1 LSTFLFC
8 FGGLALLASWRLN
21 ALLTIHD
28 LRFTIH
34 STMGLLESIRKWI
47 DGEQTEDLLEVA
59 DEHAKPRR
67 VWEEFLVKIAREV
80 EAVMQ
85 REMFTPPGGLTY
97 IPREYVVYLSAEDDK
112 DWQGDKRRGLEQGL
126 FHVLS
131 ERARE
136 LSGATQ
142 LAAKSFAVELRVD
155 GTLEKGQ
162 FRVQAVWDET
172 ETGHTQVNARVG
184 ASKSGSS
191 SAAGSAVDF
200 SDTIRERADGSQGDT
215 ESGEESEK
223 GEQTVVRPRIKT
235 LYSVE
240 IWKDGVRESVE
251 PITKSEI
258 TIGRGSRS
266 ITVDLPLKGDP
277 EISRVH
283 ATLTRDDNGR
293 YWLISKGRNPTLVA
307 GRELPREE
315 RTEVLPDQKI
325 AICNFI
331 IRIQPR

>member
-1 LSTFLFC
+1 
-8 FGGLALLASWRLN
+8 
-21 ALLTIHD
+21 
-28 LRFTIH
+28 
-34 STMGLLESIRKWI
+34 MGLIESIRRWI
-47 DGEQTEDLLEVA
+47 DGEQGEDLLEAA
-59 DEHAKPRR
+59 DEHSKPRR
-67 VWEEFLVKIAREV
+67 IWEEFLVKIAREV

-97 IPREYVVYLSAEDDK
+97 IPREYVVYLSNEDDK

-136 LSGATQ
+136 LSGSNQ

-172 ETGHTQVNARVG
+172 ESGHTQVNPRVG
-184 ASKSGSS
+184 STPS
-191 SAAGSAVDF
+191 SASPSVNL
-200 SDTIRERADGSQGDT
+200 SDTIRERADGSTGDT
-215 ESGEESEK
+215 ESESQSELGEA
-223 GEQTVVRPRIKT
+223 TVVRPRIKE

-240 IWKDGVRESVE
+240 IWKDGVREAVV
-251 PITKSEI
+251 PVIKPEI

-283 ATLTRDDNGR
+283 ATLTRENDGR
-293 YWLISKGRNPTLVA
+293 YYLLAKGRNATMVGP
-307 GRELPREE
+307 RELPRGE
-315 RTEVLPDQKI
+315 RTEVMPDQKI
-325 AICNFI
+325 AICNFVL
-331 IRIQPR
+331 RIQPR

>member
-1 LSTFLFC
+1 
-8 FGGLALLASWRLN
+8 
-21 ALLTIHD
+21 
-28 LRFTIH
+28 
-34 STMGLLESIRKWI
+34 MGLLESIRRWI
-47 DGEQTEDLLEVA
+47 DGEQGEDLLEDA
-59 DEHAKPRR
+59 DEHVKPRR
-67 VWEEFLVKIAREV
+67 IWEEFLVKIAREV

-97 IPREYVVYLSAEDDK
+97 IPREYVVYLSSEDDK

-136 LSGATQ
+136 LSGSNQ

-172 ETGHTQVNARVG
+172 ESGHTQVNARVG
-184 ASKSGSS
+184 ATSRPGTP
-191 SAAGSAVDF
+191 AVNLN
-200 SDTIRERADGSQGDT
+200 DTIRERADGSRGDSEPGDDGNRGDT
-215 ESGEESEK
+215 GEL
-223 GEQTVVRPRIKT
+223 GEQTVVRPRIKE

-240 IWKDGVRESVE
+240 VWRDGVRESVV
-251 PITKSEI
+251 PVTKPEI

-283 ATLTRDDNGR
+283 AVLTRENDGR
-293 YWLISKGRNPTLVA
+293 YWLVPKGRNPTLV
-307 GRELPREE
+307 GGQEIPREG
-315 RTEVLPDQKI
+315 RTEVKPDEKV
-325 AICNFI
+325 AICNFVL
-331 IRIQPR
+331 RIQPR

>member
-1 LSTFLFC
+1 
-8 FGGLALLASWRLN
+8 
-21 ALLTIHD
+21 
-28 LRFTIH
+28 
-34 STMGLLESIRKWI
+34 MGLLESIRKWI
-47 DGEQTEDLLEVA
+47 DGEQGEDLLESA
-59 DEHAKPRR
+59 DEHSKPRR
-67 VWEEFLVKIAREV
+67 IWEEFLVKIAREV

-112 DWQGDKRRGLEQGL
+112 EWQGDKRRGLEQGL

-136 LSGATQ
+136 LSGSNQ

-172 ETGHTQVNARVG
+172 ESGHTQVNPRVG
-184 ASKSGSS
+184 AGQ
-191 SAAGSAVDF
+191 APPVNL
-200 SDTIRERADGSQGDT
+200 SDTIRERADGTQGDT
-215 ESGEESEK
+215 EPGGESS
-223 GEQTVVRPRIKT
+223 EQTVVRPRIT
-235 LYSVE
+235 VLYSIEV
-240 IWKDGVRESVE
+240 WKDGVRETVM
-251 PITKSEI
+251 PITKPEI

-283 ATLTRDDNGR
+283 ATLTRADDGR
-293 YWLISKGRNPTLVA
+293 YFLTPKGRNPTVVA
-307 GRELPREE
+307 GRELPRDE
-315 RTEVLPDQKI
+315 RTEVQPDQKI
-325 AICNFI
+325 AICNFVL
-331 IRIQPR
+331 RIQPR